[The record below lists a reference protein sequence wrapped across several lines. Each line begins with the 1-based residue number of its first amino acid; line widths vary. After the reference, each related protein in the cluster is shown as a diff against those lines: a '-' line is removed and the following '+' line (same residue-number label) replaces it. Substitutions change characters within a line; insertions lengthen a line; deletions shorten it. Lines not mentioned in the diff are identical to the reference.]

1 MRLYHYTA
9 ISKLDSILAVGL
21 TRGEVVINF
30 DHVLNGVNLT
40 TDPSSSGHG
49 LGSGSFFTPQIATR
63 LGLHLRQNDIVPFFP
78 NKRKVRISVDIERSS
93 VTRWLRWS
101 LKNVDAVTREQL
113 IRSGGG
119 MPKARSWYLSFDP
132 IYPDNF
138 EAVEISQDG
147 EWIDHRE
154 YAGPM
159 GEELPDH
166 ALVTGYRHW
175 GDQLRIGRTQSFL
188 NQLDKALADAAAN
201 AA

>member
-1 MRLYHYTA
+1 
-9 ISKLDSILAVGL
+9 
-21 TRGEVVINF
+21 
-30 DHVLNGVNLT
+30 
-40 TDPSSSGHG
+40 
-49 LGSGSFFTPQIATR
+49 
-63 LGLHLRQNDIVPFFP
+63 
-78 NKRKVRISVDIERSS
+78 
-93 VTRWLRWS
+93 